1 MSLEKLETE
10 WESKTNKNLDNI
22 FDLATMSIKVFD
34 ARQKFMK
41 TCPLVAELTS
51 SFTDRLECVSLD
63 KETNWEETVNTSFRV
78 LLTMLTLAICSTV
91 FAQSGYV
98 YSEYFEDC
106 AISSRSIFVCS
117 DNCVVVLGNLDYNY
131 GPHTQYL
138 SITKLDPSGNL
149 LWRHLMGGDTIFL
162 TIAGVDID
170 ENDAVTF
177 ITAAIT
183 ALLGDW
189 YINLW
194 SIDSSGN
201 FTLISEEYSI
211 PNPKRAHFNKAL
223 RAPNNEIV
231 AVGKTLRYIDE
242 SMACFYRFSATGDT
256 LATAYYPL
264 DASSPYQERG
274 AEAYDLALMDNGNV
288 LITCQLS
295 IGTASILEVD
305 PMGNIVNRI
314 DIPGLFWA
322 YRTGLTIA
330 LNPEDDSYLIVGSF
344 EAFPDTHIMAY
355 RLQINELTYMFDVD
369 HTVVKWVHSTLVHED
384 GIFICGLSS
393 AWDATLANLT
403 GGGELNWTW
412 QQEGEN
418 LSNYHS
424 AGIGMASTALLAMDS
439 EGCVYWA
446 WGNGRTQLIT
456 KLLPNGQVPVA
467 DEVQSPMINEI
478 SAYPN
483 PMKDEIRIKIKQEN
497 SLPIQGNSIDIF
509 NIKGQL
515 IRSLELTKGET
526 VWDGKDSE
534 GKPSPKGIY
543 LLRGSGASRQLR
555 KIVKN
560 R

>member
-1 MSLEKLETE
+1 M
-10 WESKTNKNLDNI
+10 
-22 FDLATMSIKVFD
+22 
-34 ARQKFMK
+34 
-41 TCPLVAELTS
+41 
-51 SFTDRLECVSLD
+51 
-63 KETNWEETVNTSFRV
+63 NTSFRV
-78 LLTMLTLAICSTV
+78 LIGIFILAISSIA

-117 DNCVVVLGNLDYNY
+117 DKSVVVLGNLDYNY

-149 LWRHLMGGDTIFL
+149 LWRQLMGGDTIFL
-162 TIAGVDID
+162 TITGVDID
-170 ENDAVTF
+170 ENDTVTF

-201 FTLISEEYSI
+201 FTLISEEDSI

-223 RAPNNEIV
+223 RTPNNEIV

-242 SMACFYRFSATGDT
+242 SMACFYRFSASGDT

-264 DASSPYQERG
+264 DASSPHQEQG
-274 AEAYDLALMDNGNV
+274 AEAYDLALMDNGNI
-288 LITCQLS
+288 LITCQLN
-295 IGTASILEVD
+295 IGTASILEID

-314 DIPGLFWA
+314 NL
-322 YRTGLTIA
+322 
-330 LNPEDDSYLIVGSF
+330 PESHYDFYSSVAVSYYPYNSGYLIVGPF
-344 EAFPDTHIMAY
+344 GVFPDTAIKAY
-355 RLQINELTYMFDVD
+355 LLHNNELSYMFSVD
-369 HTVVKWVHSTLVHED
+369 PDIVLWPHSILTHENEVL
-384 GIFICGLSS
+384 ICGTLYS
-393 AWDATLANLT
+393 DAILVNHS
-403 GGGELNWTW
+403 GSGELYWTW
-412 QQEGEN
+412 QQEGGN
-418 LSNYHS
+418 LSNIHVE
-424 AGIGMASTALLAMDS
+424 GIGMVSTALLAKDS

-446 WGNGRTQLIT
+446 WGDIQTQLIT
-456 KLLPNGQVPVA
+456 KLLPNGQVPVV
-467 DEVQSPMINEI
+467 DEVQIPPATII

-483 PMKDEIRIKIKQEN
+483 PMKDEIKIKIKQDN
-497 SLPIQGNSIDIF
+497 SLPIQGNSIEIF

-526 VWDGKDSE
+526 VWDGKDNG

-543 LLRGSGASRQLR
+543 LLRGSSATRHLR
-555 KIVKN
+555 KIVKT

>member
-1 MSLEKLETE
+1 M
-10 WESKTNKNLDNI
+10 
-22 FDLATMSIKVFD
+22 
-34 ARQKFMK
+34 
-41 TCPLVAELTS
+41 
-51 SFTDRLECVSLD
+51 
-63 KETNWEETVNTSFRV
+63 NTSFRV
-78 LLTMLTLAICSTV
+78 LLTMLTLTICSIA

-98 YSEYFEDC
+98 YSEYFEAC

-117 DNCVVVLGNLDYNY
+117 DNSVVVLGNHDYNY
-131 GPHTQYL
+131 GPWTQYL
-138 SITKLDPSGNL
+138 TITKLDPSGNL
-149 LWRHLMGGDTIFL
+149 LWRQWMGGDAIYL

-170 ENDAVTF
+170 ENDTVTF
-177 ITAAIT
+177 ITTVLAT
-183 ALLGDW
+183 DQ
-189 YINLW
+189 YIKLW

-201 FTLISEEYSI
+201 FTLLSEEPYIQNYRRIS
-211 PNPKRAHFNKAL
+211 FNKAM
-223 RAPNNEIV
+223 RTPSNEVV
-231 AVGKTLRYIDE
+231 AVGKTYTGLE
-242 SMACFYRFSATGDT
+242 GLSACFYRFSATGDT

-274 AEAYDLALMDNGNV
+274 AEAYDLALMDNGNI

-295 IGTASILEVD
+295 IGIASILEVD

-355 RLQINELTYMFDVD
+355 RLHNNELTHVFNVD
-369 HTVVKWVHSTLVHED
+369 PTVVKWVHSTLVHED

-403 GGGELNWTW
+403 GGGDLNWTW

-418 LSNYHS
+418 LSNIHS
-424 AGIGMASTALLAMDS
+424 EGIGMASTALLAKDG
-439 EGCVYWA
+439 EGCLYWA
-446 WGNGRTQLIT
+446 WGNGQTQLIT

-467 DEVQSPMINEI
+467 DEVQSPMVNEI

-483 PMKDEIRIKIKQEN
+483 PMKDEIKIKIKQEN
-497 SLPIQGNSIDIF
+497 SLPIQSNRIEIF

-526 VWDGKDSE
+526 VWDGKDS
-534 GKPSPKGIY
+534 GGNPSPKGIY
-543 LLRGSGASRQLR
+543 LLRSNAETRQLK
-555 KIVKN
+555 KIVKT

>member
-1 MSLEKLETE
+1 MSDIFMIST
-10 WESKTNKNLDNI
+10 WQYNKEFI
-22 FDLATMSIKVFD
+22 M
-34 ARQKFMK
+34 
-41 TCPLVAELTS
+41 
-51 SFTDRLECVSLD
+51 
-63 KETNWEETVNTSFRV
+63 NTSFRV
-78 LLTMLTLAICSTV
+78 LIGIFILAISSIA

-117 DNCVVVLGNLDYNY
+117 DNSVVVLGNLDYNY

-149 LWRHLMGGDTIFL
+149 LWRQLMGGDTVWL
-162 TIAGVDID
+162 TIAGIDID

-194 SIDSSGN
+194 SIDSNGN

-223 RAPNNEIV
+223 RTPNNEIV

-274 AEAYDLALMDNGNV
+274 AEAYDLALMDNGNI

-314 DIPGLFWA
+314 DIPGYFHA
-322 YRTGLTIA
+322 FYSSLTIGS
-330 LNPEDDSYLIVGSF
+330 NPEDDSYSIFGSF
-344 EAFPDTHIMAY
+344 GEVYLDICIMAY
-355 RLQINELTYMFDVD
+355 RLHNNELTHVFNVD
-369 HTVVKWVHSTLVHED
+369 PTIVKWPHSTLVHAD
-384 GIFICGLSS
+384 GVFVCGTYSPYDASLVNLSGNGDLIWS
-393 AWDATLANLT
+393 
-403 GGGELNWTW
+403 W
-412 QQEGEN
+412 QQDGEN
-418 LSNYHS
+418 LSNYINE
-424 AGIGMASTALLAMDS
+424 GIGNASTALLAMDS
-439 EGCVYWA
+439 EGCLYWA
-446 WGNGRTQLIT
+446 WGKNQTQLIT

-467 DEVQSPMINEI
+467 DEVQSPMVNEI

-483 PMKDEIRIKIKQEN
+483 PMKDEIRIKIKQDN
-497 SLPIQGNSIDIF
+497 SLPIQSNRIEIF

-526 VWDGKDSE
+526 VWDGKDSG

-543 LLRGSGASRQLR
+543 LLRSNAETRQLK
-555 KIVKN
+555 KIVKT

>member
-1 MSLEKLETE
+1 M
-10 WESKTNKNLDNI
+10 
-22 FDLATMSIKVFD
+22 
-34 ARQKFMK
+34 
-41 TCPLVAELTS
+41 
-51 SFTDRLECVSLD
+51 
-63 KETNWEETVNTSFRV
+63 NTSFRV
-78 LLTMLTLAICSTV
+78 LLGIFILAISSIA

-117 DNCVVVLGNLDYNY
+117 DNSVVVLGNLDYNY

-149 LWRHLMGGDTIFL
+149 LWRQLMGGDTIFL
-162 TIAGVDID
+162 TITGVDID
-170 ENDAVTF
+170 ENDTVTF

-201 FTLISEEYSI
+201 FTLISEEDSI

-223 RAPNNEIV
+223 RTPNNEIV

-274 AEAYDLALMDNGNV
+274 AEAYDLARGDNGNI
-288 LITCQLS
+288 LITCQLN
-295 IGTASILEVD
+295 IGTATILEVD
-305 PMGNIVNRI
+305 PMGNIINRI
-314 DIPGLFWA
+314 DVPGYF
-322 YRTGLTIA
+322 
-330 LNPEDDSYLIVGSF
+330 LNNMSSLAVANNPYNSGYLIVGPF
-344 EAFPDTHIMAY
+344 GFFPDTAIKAY
-355 RLQINELTYMFDVD
+355 LLQNNELAYAFGIDPGI
-369 HTVVKWVHSTLVHED
+369 VKWPHTTLVHED
-384 GIFICGLSS
+384 GVFVCGTYSSNDASLVNLSGNG
-393 AWDATLANLT
+393 D
-403 GGGELNWTW
+403 LNWTW
-412 QQEGEN
+412 QQDGEN
-418 LSNYHS
+418 NSNLQNE
-424 AGIGMASTALLAMDS
+424 GIGNASTALLAMDS

-467 DEVQSPMINEI
+467 DEVQTPMINEI

-497 SLPIQGNSIDIF
+497 SLPIQGNSIEIF

-515 IRSLELTKGET
+515 IRSLELTKDET
-526 VWDGKDSE
+526 VWDGKDSG

-543 LLRGSGASRQLR
+543 LLRSEGTTRQLK
-555 KIVKN
+555 KIVKT

>member
-1 MSLEKLETE
+1 M
-10 WESKTNKNLDNI
+10 
-22 FDLATMSIKVFD
+22 
-34 ARQKFMK
+34 
-41 TCPLVAELTS
+41 
-51 SFTDRLECVSLD
+51 
-63 KETNWEETVNTSFRV
+63 NTSFRV
-78 LLTMLTLAICSTV
+78 LLGVFILAISSIA

-117 DNCVVVLGNLDYNY
+117 DNSVVVLGNLDYNY
-131 GPHTQYL
+131 GPHSQYL

-149 LWRHLMGGDTIFL
+149 LWRELMGGDTIIL
-162 TIAGVDID
+162 TITGVDID
-170 ENDAVTF
+170 ENDTVTF

-223 RAPNNEIV
+223 RMPNNEIV

-274 AEAYDLALMDNGNV
+274 AEAYDLALGDNGNI

-295 IGTASILEVD
+295 IGTGSILEID

-314 DIPGLFWA
+314 DVPGYF
-322 YRTGLTIA
+322 
-330 LNPEDDSYLIVGSF
+330 LNNSSSLAVVNNPYSSGYLIVGPF
-344 EAFPDTHIMAY
+344 GFFPDTAIKAY
-355 RLQINELTYMFDVD
+355 LLHNDELTYMYSVD
-369 HTVVKWVHSTLVHED
+369 HTVVKWPHSTLVHED
-384 GIFICGLSS
+384 GVFICGTYSAVNASLVNLSVS
-393 AWDATLANLT
+393 
-403 GGGELNWTW
+403 GELNWTW

-418 LSNYHS
+418 LSNIHIE
-424 AGIGMASTALLAMDS
+424 GIGMASTALLAMDG

-456 KLLPNGQVPVA
+456 KLLPNGQLPVV
-467 DEVQSPMINEI
+467 DEVQSPMVNEI

-483 PMKDEIRIKIKQEN
+483 PMKDEIKIKIKQGN
-497 SLPIQGNSIDIF
+497 SIPIQGNSIEIF

-515 IRSLELTKGET
+515 IRSLDLTKGET
-526 VWDGKDSE
+526 VWDGKDSR
-534 GKPSPKGIY
+534 GKHSPKGIY
-543 LLRGSGASRQLR
+543 LLRYNSATKQLR
-555 KIVKN
+555 KIVKTN
-560 R
+560 

>member
-1 MSLEKLETE
+1 M
-10 WESKTNKNLDNI
+10 
-22 FDLATMSIKVFD
+22 
-34 ARQKFMK
+34 
-41 TCPLVAELTS
+41 
-51 SFTDRLECVSLD
+51 
-63 KETNWEETVNTSFRV
+63 NTSFRV
-78 LLTMLTLAICSTV
+78 LLGIFILAISSIA

-117 DNCVVVLGNLDYNY
+117 DNSVVVLGNLDYNY
-131 GPHTQYL
+131 GPHIQYL

-149 LWRHLMGGDTIFL
+149 LWRQLMGGTGLFL
-162 TIAGVDID
+162 TITGVDID

-223 RAPNNEIV
+223 RTPNNEIV

-274 AEAYDLALMDNGNV
+274 AEAYDLARGDNGNI
-288 LITCQLS
+288 LITCQLN
-295 IGTASILEVD
+295 IGTATILEVD

-314 DIPGLFWA
+314 DVPGQF
-322 YRTGLTIA
+322 RTFNSCLTIGSN
-330 LNPEDDSYLIVGSF
+330 LDDDSHSIFGSF
-344 EAFPDTHIMAY
+344 GEAFLDTCIMVY
-355 RLQINELTYMFDVD
+355 RLHNNELSHEYSVD
-369 HTVVKWVHSTLVHED
+369 PSIGKWPHSTLVHED
-384 GIFICGLSS
+384 GILVCGLSS
-393 AWDATLANLT
+393 AWDATLVSLS
-403 GGGELNWTW
+403 GSGELNWTW
-412 QQEGEN
+412 QQGGGNNSN
-418 LSNYHS
+418 LQDE
-424 AGIGMASTALLAMDS
+424 GIGNASTALLAMDS

-467 DEVQSPMINEI
+467 DEVQTPMINEI

-483 PMKDEIRIKIKQEN
+483 PMKDDLRIKIKPDSQV
-497 SLPIQGNSIDIF
+497 SLPQNSIEIF

-515 IRSLELTKGET
+515 IRSLDLTKGEAL
-526 VWDGKDSE
+526 WDGKDNV

-543 LLRGSGASRQLR
+543 LLRSNNATRQTIR
-555 KIVKN
+555 IIKTD
-560 R
+560 

>member
-1 MSLEKLETE
+1 MS
-10 WESKTNKNLDNI
+10 DN
-22 FDLATMSIKVFD
+22 
-34 ARQKFMK
+34 FMISTWQYK
-41 TCPLVAELTS
+41 K
-51 SFTDRLECVSLD
+51 ECIM
-63 KETNWEETVNTSFRV
+63 NTSFRV
-78 LLTMLTLAICSTV
+78 LLGVFILAISSIA

-117 DNCVVVLGNLDYNY
+117 DNSVVVLGNLDYNY
-131 GPHTQYL
+131 GPHSQYL

-149 LWRHLMGGDTIFL
+149 LWRELMGGDTIIL
-162 TIAGVDID
+162 TITGVDID
-170 ENDAVTF
+170 ENDTVTF

-223 RAPNNEIV
+223 RMPNNEIV

-274 AEAYDLALMDNGNV
+274 AEAYDLALGDNGNI

-295 IGTASILEVD
+295 IGTGSILEID

-322 YRTGLTIA
+322 YRTCLTIA
-330 LNPEDDSYLIVGSF
+330 PKPEDDSYLIVGSF

-355 RLQINELTYMFDVD
+355 RLLNDELTYMYSVD
-369 HTVVKWVHSTLVHED
+369 HTVVECPHSTLVHAD
-384 GIFICGLSS
+384 GIFVCGLSS
-393 AWDATLANLT
+393 AWDATLASIS
-403 GGGELNWTW
+403 GVGDLNWSW

-418 LSNYHS
+418 LSNIHIE
-424 AGIGMASTALLAMDS
+424 GIGMASTALLAMDG

-456 KLLPNGQVPVA
+456 KLLPNGQLPVV
-467 DEVQSPMINEI
+467 DEVQSPMVNEI

-483 PMKDEIRIKIKQEN
+483 PMKDEIKIKIKQGN
-497 SLPIQGNSIDIF
+497 SIPIQGNSIEIF

-515 IRSLELTKGET
+515 IRSLDLTKGET
-526 VWDGKDSE
+526 VWDGKDSR
-534 GKPSPKGIY
+534 GKHSPKGIY
-543 LLRGSGASRQLR
+543 LLRYNSATKQLR
-555 KIVKN
+555 KIVKTN
-560 R
+560 